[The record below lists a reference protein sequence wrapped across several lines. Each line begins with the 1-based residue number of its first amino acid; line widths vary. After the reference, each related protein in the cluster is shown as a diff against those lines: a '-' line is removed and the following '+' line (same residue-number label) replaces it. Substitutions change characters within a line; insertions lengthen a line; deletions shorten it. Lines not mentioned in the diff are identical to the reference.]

1 MNIRDAFIISD
12 VLEHKDLKQ
21 KILEAIKEIGV
32 HSSIIKANSLFNT
45 DWELNPNYPR
55 PYFPIV
61 KQLFE
66 EQNKKICGV
75 YNFDG
80 CDTIGITQNFW
91 FQQYAF
97 GDFHH
102 WHLHSGGCTYS
113 SVYYV
118 DLPKG
123 SSKTTF
129 RFLNDEFEIDVKEGQ
144 ILSTPSMLLHCSK
157 PNKSKEIKTVIAF
170 NTNIE
175 VRS

>member
-80 CDTIGITQNFW
+80 CDAIGITQNFW

-97 GDFHH
+97 GDFHN